1 MNAMGSVTSP
11 VILER
16 LSSTSVPTPGEHQLT
31 PVPVSNEHMSVPQS
45 VEQFSTLGSSWN
57 GASPP
62 NCCRCGSGIYDR
74 LVVRV
79 QDKLMHSACVRC
91 TSCGVEVSE
100 VCFSD
105 GTDIYCQTDFYRR
118 FGGTCSG
125 CSGVIAPEESVRI
138 AGNNIYHE
146 RCFACALCHVALQT
160 GDKFYIRE
168 DDKLLCERDLQK
180 LQASDE
186 GNVTSS
192 YDSNTGKR
200 LSLNLDPHQRKV
212 LEQAYQTNQRPSRHI
227 RQKLSM
233 LTGIDTRLIHSWF
246 RNKRNKNRSRRI
258 RNIRRGSGGGNQDS
272 GLSDNDTANSGSLSG
287 SGDDA
292 RNTINEE
299 QYPMN
304 YTSDLSTLQTSAMAR
319 SPYSRL
325 NTWLKHVDSLAV
337 DAVPPNIEL
346 KASDFTA
353 GGEIRLTPTSDAQNQ
368 YGGLQ
373 WYQRQVEHHESDTW
387 IPTI

>member
-1 MNAMGSVTSP
+1 MSTCTSP
-11 VILER
+11 LER
-16 LSSTSVPTPGEHQLT
+16 LSSTSVPNTGELT
-31 PVPVSNEHMSVPQS
+31 PVAVVPHPP
-45 VEQFSTLGSSWN
+45 EQIPMVGNTSWS
-57 GASPP
+57 GASAPT
-62 NCCRCGSGIYDR
+62 CCRCGNGIYDR

-91 TSCGVEVSE
+91 TSCGVEVSD

-105 GTDIYCQTDFYRR
+105 GSDVYCQSDFYRR
-118 FGGTCSG
+118 FGGVCSG
-125 CSGVIAPEESVRI
+125 CSGLVAPEESVRM
-138 AGNNIYHE
+138 AGNNVYHE
-146 RCFACALCHVALQT
+146 TCFVCALCHVRLQT

-180 LQASDE
+180 ITMQASDG
-186 GNVTSS
+186 GNVASRG
-192 YDSNTGKR
+192 DSHTTKR
-200 LSLNLDPHQRKV
+200 LALNLDPHQRTI
-212 LEQAYQTNQRPSRHI
+212 LEQAYQSNPRPARHI

-246 RNKRNKNRSRRI
+246 RNKRSKTRSRRM
-258 RNIRRGSGGGNQDS
+258 RNIRKACGGVTNDS
-272 GLSDNDTANSGSLSG
+272 GLSDNETATSGSLSG

-292 RNTINEE
+292 QNTANEV

-304 YTSDLSTLQTSAMAR
+304 YSSDLSTIQTSTMAR
-319 SPYSRL
+319 SPLSRL
-325 NTWLKHVDSLAV
+325 NTWLKHIDSLAV

-353 GGEIRLTPTSDAQNQ
+353 DGEIRLVTTNDGQDQ

-373 WYQRQVEHHESDTW
+373 WYQRQVEHHDSDTW
-387 IPTI
+387 IPAI